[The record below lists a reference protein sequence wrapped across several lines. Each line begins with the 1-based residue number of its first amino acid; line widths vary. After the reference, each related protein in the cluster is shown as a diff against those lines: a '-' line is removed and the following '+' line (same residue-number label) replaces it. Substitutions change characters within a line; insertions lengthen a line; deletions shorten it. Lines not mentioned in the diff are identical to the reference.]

1 MCRQN
6 GVQLFLIDPMEDP
19 LKQLDTLTRLLSRA
33 SRMLAQSDRPD
44 REKARW
50 MPKLAEARER
60 VSALRS
66 RVDKAP
72 EQMMANL
79 AESWR
84 DREAGPPPAPEPLPM
99 PAVATVAIQDLAVG
113 RRVAHERFGPGVI
126 TAREGDGA
134 EAKITI
140 LFDGEQE
147 RTFLLALVQD
157 KLRILS

>member
-1 MCRQN
+1 
-6 GVQLFLIDPMEDP
+6 
-19 LKQLDTLTRLLSRA
+19 
-33 SRMLAQSDRPD
+33 MLAQSSRSD
-44 REKARW
+44 REKASW
-50 MPKLAEARER
+50 MPKLAEVRER

-99 PAVATVAIQDLAVG
+99 PAVATVAIQDLFVG